1 MQLAEPYLEVEQT
14 QPAIQ
19 PLNPSKAALWTGHIV
34 SGFVVSFVIFD
45 GVTKLMG
52 IEPVLKAVAQLGF
65 SVNQI
70 VGIGI
75 LLLVCTLIYP
85 ILRTSFLGAILLTS
99 YLGGA
104 TATQVRAGNPV
115 FETLF
120 PVIFGA
126 LVWAGLFPRGQ
137 RLRGFIP
144 FRRYPQ
150 PD

>member
-1 MQLAEPYLEVEQT
+1 MQLAEPYLEEEQM

-34 SGFVVSFVIFD
+34 SGLVVLCLIFD

-52 IEPVLKAVAQLGF
+52 IEPVLKAAAQLGF
-65 SVNQI
+65 SVNQV

-75 LLLVCTLIYP
+75 LLLACTVIYP
-85 ILRTSFLGAILLTS
+85 IPRTSFLGAILLTS

-104 TATQVRAGNPV
+104 TATQVRAGNPL

-126 LVWAGLFPRGQ
+126 LVWAGLFVHDP
-137 RLRGFIP
+137 RLREFIP
-144 FRRYPQ
+144 FRCYPQ